1 MNKLQKMKNTLE
13 TIEKKCNTHF
23 NAGEWKKVNECQ
35 SKCNEIVEDAISYAI
50 KNNIKI
56 PLGLPHYVRQG
67 ASFAKGNANWF
78 EDQPQFESDSES
90 DSENESD
97 VEESTQIRQEAPPN
111 IDDTPLDVLYL
122 KLGQAHMEVNRLEM
136 EIMRR
141 LN

>member
-1 MNKLQKMKNTLE
+1 MNKLQKMKKTLE

-23 NAGEWKKVNECQ
+23 SAGEWKKVNECQ

-78 EDQPQFESDSES
+78 EDQPQFESESES
-90 DSENESD
+90 DN
-97 VEESTQIRQEAPPN
+97 EESPPVRQEELTTL
-111 IDDTPLDVLYL
+111 DDTSLNVLYL
-122 KLGQAHMEVNRLEM
+122 KLGQAQMEVRRLEM
-136 EIMRR
+136 EIMQR